1 MAPVGTT
8 MPARTPMDPPADLGR
23 WSGLSLAAGGTLA
36 TGAWV
41 FYTIVDPG
49 RGGYAE
55 PWWIPLNLALSV
67 GAILMAFGLPGF
79 HVRQAARTGALGLLG
94 VALFFTGMLLAYVG
108 VQTLEAFS
116 QPQVPSSIAIIA
128 GIAAPIFFVGIVL
141 TSVVT
146 WRAGVYPR
154 AAAAVLALSA
164 LLGLMTRLVALPDW
178 LGMSLV
184 PAVFTGAVAWLGID
198 LARAERDRVTDRWQD
213 PRRA

>member
-1 MAPVGTT
+1 MAPGGTT
-8 MPARTPMDPPADLGR
+8 TPARAPTPTQANLGR

-41 FYTIVDPG
+41 FYAIVDPG

-79 HVRQAARTGALGLLG
+79 HARQAARTGAPGLLG
-94 VALFFTGMLLAYVG
+94 VALFFSGMLLAYVG

-116 QPQVPSSIAIIA
+116 QPQVPASIAILA
-128 GIAAPIFFVGIVL
+128 GIAAPMFFVGIVL

-164 LLGLMTRLVALPDW
+164 LLGLMTRLVAMPDW
-178 LGMSLV
+178 LGMAIV
-184 PAVFTGAVAWLGID
+184 PAVFTGTVAWLGIE
-198 LARAERDRVTDRWQD
+198 LVRAGRDRVAAR
-213 PRRA
+213 